1 MNKAFTK
8 EPESSEGEC
17 PRCGAKGVSV
27 GRETLEYHLPA
38 DALTEIAESAYFC
51 ATPHCEVAYF
61 DIFDR
66 IVPVERM
73 LHPVYPKDLEAPL
86 CPCFEFTREDVEKDV
101 QEGVPTR
108 IRALL
113 AKSKSPEAHCVSRSP
128 SGQCCMPEV
137 QRYYMKLR
145 SATG

>member
-17 PRCGAKGVSV
+17 PHCGAKGVGV

-38 DALTEIAESAYFC
+38 EKLTEISETAFFC
-51 ATPHCEVAYF
+51 GTPHCDVAYF

-66 IVPVERM
+66 IIPVEDL

-86 CPCFEFTREDVEKDV
+86 CPCFGFTREDVEKDI
-101 QEGVPTR
+101 EAGVPTR

-113 AKSKSPEAHCVSRSP
+113 EKSKSPEARCASLSP

-145 SATG
+145 SAAH